1 MAGVT
6 AIAGAVSAGSAV
18 YSGYRSHQSAV
29 AGKEEQTKIRNLRQ
43 RQAQDIL
50 AQLNAEKLV
59 YKDELDM
66 IKQQT
71 ALATEKLQ
79 LGTGQKAEGLEE
91 EVGTALTQLVGKSRY
106 GGGASERAKVDVEAK
121 YEETMGDLKESYDMS
136 MEEITLRDKEAERS
150 AFIRHEEIMGGLEAQ
165 REELLAML

>member
-59 YKDELDM
+59 
-66 IKQQT
+66 
-71 ALATEKLQ
+71 
-79 LGTGQKAEGLEE
+79 
-91 EVGTALTQLVGKSRY
+91 
-106 GGGASERAKVDVEAK
+106 
-121 YEETMGDLKESYDMS
+121 
-136 MEEITLRDKEAERS
+136 
-150 AFIRHEEIMGGLEAQ
+150 
-165 REELLAML
+165 